1 MKKLMTCMI
10 VTLLHICLLPQQ
22 STSAQQIKIDNIW
35 SRPVHSTVDSQG
47 NYLSNGVVYL
57 MISNKGPADDR
68 LLSVETDVCQKVE
81 LHESKMVNGLM
92 TMNMLKKGLVIPA
105 DGVVKLKPGSYHVML
120 LGIRTNLNP
129 GDTFALML
137 HFENN
142 DPVTV
147 ISVVKSP

>member
-1 MKKLMTCMI
+1 MKKLLTCI
-10 VTLLHICLLPQQ
+10 LITLCHICLLPLQ
-22 STSAQQIKIDNIW
+22 STGAQQIKIDNIW

-47 NYLSNGVVYL
+47 IYLSNGAVYL
-57 MISNKGPADDR
+57 TISNKGPADI
-68 LLSVETDVCQKVE
+68 LLSAETDVCQKVE

-129 GDTFALML
+129 GDTFALTL
-137 HFENN
+137 HFENHA
-142 DPVTV
+142 PITV
-147 ISVVKSP
+147 VSVVRNP